1 MEDWIK
7 LYMLVRIESWIVW
20 VIESW
25 KGKIKEKKLIEGCIL
40 SFGFDLGMKGKLLK

>member
-25 KGKIKEKKLIEGCIL
+25 KGKIKEKKLIDGCIL
-40 SFGFDLGMKGKLLK
+40 SFGFDLGMKCKLLK